1 MGHAVL
7 TKPIVLVN
15 KPQKIISF
23 FGKGGRYMVSMTAV
37 KDPMTF
43 FSYTFPYLFYVLIL
57 LFLHQKDH

>member
-15 KPQKIISF
+15 KPQKMINF
-23 FGKGGRYMVSMTAV
+23 GGKGGRYMVGMTAV

-43 FSYTFPYLFYVLIL
+43 FPYLFYVLIL
-57 LFLHQKDH
+57 LFLHQQDH